1 MTSNEYNLKFCTML
15 PGQSHNVESTG
26 LFLGNDL
33 VRQAGGEFNSRR
45 SSGCSQLGESS
56 SSNLSH
62 QLGTE
67 LMRRGSSC
75 SRIVSECSNLGDIAE
90 DEIRVVQ
97 QGAYLL
103 TIYRKKTA
111 VNSDKQMGYN

>member
-1 MTSNEYNLKFCTML
+1 MTSNVYNLKVHTML
-15 PGQSHNVESTG
+15 PGLSHNVETTG
-26 LFLGNDL
+26 LFVGNDL
-33 VRQAGGEFNSRR
+33 VRQAGGEFSSRR
-45 SSGCSQLGESS
+45 GSECSQTAESS
-56 SSNLSH
+56 SSNLGH

-97 QGAYLL
+97 QGA
-103 TIYRKKTA
+103 
-111 VNSDKQMGYN
+111 